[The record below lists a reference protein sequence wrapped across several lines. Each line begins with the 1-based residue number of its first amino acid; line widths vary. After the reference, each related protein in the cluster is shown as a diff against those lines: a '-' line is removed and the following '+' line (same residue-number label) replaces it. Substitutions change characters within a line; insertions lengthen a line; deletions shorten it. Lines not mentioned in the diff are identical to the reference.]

1 MRKGQNAKWRWAQ
14 SLLTGLRW
22 LDGTQPL
29 SCRVCIRT
37 DEVLFVKMTRKRVVT
52 RSLRPLLINDDQQR
66 DENFYLIKLATRKW
80 KGKRRVNEK
89 GFGCCRNFKFLL
101 AGCSTTGSSAKET
114 DPEVQEIS
122 VSLPAE
128 LTTLDTTQTT
138 DKVTFTVIQHLLKGR
153 IVLMKRVSQFPV
165 WRRKQSSV
173 KMARHIPLN

>member
-1 MRKGQNAKWRWAQ
+1 MSSESFNWFTLVRRNAAVILPSMHTYWWGVICKNDTKKGGNTKSSSFCW
-14 SLLTGLRW
+14 SMMISK
-22 LDGTQPL
+22 GT
-29 SCRVCIRT
+29 RI
-37 DEVLFVKMTRKRVVT
+37 F
-52 RSLRPLLINDDQQR
+52 IW
-66 DENFYLIKLATRKW
+66 IKLATRKW

>member
-1 MRKGQNAKWRWAQ
+1 MSSESFNWFTLVRRNAAVILPSMHTYWWGVICKNDTKKGGNTKSSSFCWSMMISKGREFLFDQACNSQVKRKEESKW
-14 SLLTGLRW
+14 
-22 LDGTQPL
+22 
-29 SCRVCIRT
+29 
-37 DEVLFVKMTRKRVVT
+37 
-52 RSLRPLLINDDQQR
+52 
-66 DENFYLIKLATRKW
+66 
-80 KGKRRVNEK
+80 K